1 MTTLNSFKGIKTN
14 LTEIDLGKV
23 KIKDKNQVFLS

>member
-1 MTTLNSFKGIKTN
+1 MTSINSFKGINAT

-23 KIKDKNQVFLS
+23 KIKNKDQVFLS